1 MSRAGNGYE
10 NAAIEPFW
18 STPRTDTGLATAI
31 PASRRHTVLA
41 VFDDI
46 ETFYEPVRRH
56 RSLGNVSPRVFEK
69 QPT

>member
-1 MSRAGNGYE
+1 LEY
-10 NAAIEPFW
+10 
-18 STPRTDTGLATAI
+18 PRTDTGLATAI